1 MILSAQEI
9 SKGYA
14 DKTILQ
20 TMSMDIEE
28 NDRIGLIGVNG
39 AGKTTL
45 LRLLSGMEE
54 TDTGTVSR
62 KQNLTVGYLRQH
74 SGLSSG
80 NTIREEMRLV
90 FGKLLSLEAELRMLE
105 QRIAEKKTEDGEYE
119 ALST

>member
-90 FGKLLSLEAELRMLE
+90 FVKLLSLEAELRMLE
-105 QRIAEKKTEDGEYE
+105 QRIAEKKTEDG
-119 ALST
+119 

>member
-14 DKTILQ
+14 DKSILQ

-54 TDTGTVSR
+54 PDTGTVSR
-62 KQNLTVGYLRQH
+62 KKDLTVG
-74 SGLSSG
+74 
-80 NTIREEMRLV
+80 
-90 FGKLLSLEAELRMLE
+90 
-105 QRIAEKKTEDGEYE
+105 
-119 ALST
+119 